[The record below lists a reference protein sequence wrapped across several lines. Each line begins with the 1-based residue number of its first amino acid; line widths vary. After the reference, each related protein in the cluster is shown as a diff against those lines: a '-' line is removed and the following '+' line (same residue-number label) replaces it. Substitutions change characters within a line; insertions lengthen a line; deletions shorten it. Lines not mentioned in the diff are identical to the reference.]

1 MLWRCRIPV
10 FLHATSRQR
19 FLAFKS
25 VSMIPTPWT
34 GIYLSEIGVPKG
46 ERQEAITGTRCYVR
60 PLLSGYSDPVDI
72 NHLEQLYLF
81 AKKQSAADEHLRTSL
96 SRCAAHA
103 APEAQTSK
111 LSRRTQSLTRYRT
124 RSLSAEKIRTHPIL
138 FPARRDSSPFSV
150 PSSRLC
156 TGNPSTM
163 SHSRDLYR
171 RETTYVTT
179 LVKYRTTGRNASLRP
194 VLMIVLGFGD
204 GSTWIGRTNAS
215 PPIRNQVDRPF
226 TPPRDLHLDA
236 TSLGVHALPFDNT
249 AEHPQRT

>member
-1 MLWRCRIPV
+1 MVQFHATDFSTHWCMLWRCRIPV

-34 GIYLSEIGVPKG
+34 GIYLSEIGVSKG

-81 AKKQSAADEHLRTSL
+81 AKKQSAAADEHLRTSL

-138 FPARRDSSPFSV
+138 FPARRDSPLF
-150 PSSRLC
+150 PC
-156 TGNPSTM
+156 Q
-163 SHSRDLYR
+163 
-171 RETTYVTT
+171 
-179 LVKYRTTGRNASLRP
+179 A
-194 VLMIVLGFGD
+194 LGFAQAILQQCLIPGTYT
-204 GSTWIGRTNAS
+204 GER
-215 PPIRNQVDRPF
+215 
-226 TPPRDLHLDA
+226 
-236 TSLGVHALPFDNT
+236 LPMLQ
-249 AEHPQRT
+249 P